1 MDDYVKPLVE
11 EYERVEAEYKAAM
24 ETIVGLRE
32 KREKLRRAV
41 SSLAPEAIGPSDRK
55 PKPSDKKKYVVSAA
69 SVELVRAVVAE
80 VNGAPFTPSGLAR
93 TYTQRLP
100 SEATVAQALRVMHEN
115 GELRLVKTGRGGQ
128 KTYEV
133 IR

>member
-11 EYERVEAEYKAAM
+11 EYERLDGRYKEAMAE
-24 ETIVGLRE
+24 IVGLRE
-32 KREKLRRAV
+32 QRERLRRAV
-41 SSLAPEAIGPSDRK
+41 QSLAPEALGGTAK
-55 PKPSDKKKYVVSAA
+55 PKGKKKYAISPKT
-69 SVELVRAVVAE
+69 VELVRTVVGE
-80 VNGAPFTPSGLAR
+80 VNGTPFTPSELAR
-93 TYTQRLP
+93 THSQRLP
-100 SEATVAQALRVMHEN
+100 AEPTVVAALRVMHEN

>member
-11 EYERVEAEYKAAM
+11 EYERVDGQYKEAMAE
-24 ETIVGLRE
+24 IVGLRE
-32 KREKLRRAV
+32 QRERLRRAV
-41 SSLAPEAIGPSDRK
+41 NALAPEALGGGK
-55 PKPSDKKKYVVSAA
+55 PKAKKKYPVSAET
-69 SVELVRAVVAE
+69 VELVRSVVAE
-80 VNGAPFTPSGLAR
+80 VNGAAFTPSGLVR
-93 TYTQRLP
+93 TYSQRLP
-100 SEATVAQALRVMHEN
+100 TDTTVSAALRVMHEN